1 MTTGRFGFTL
11 PDGDDYY
18 DINEYNANMK
28 KLELNAVNG
37 IGALTMRA
45 LTAEEYEALEEKNTE
60 TFYIVIGK
68 SSFTLYLGEVPL
80 QSGGGNVPV
89 NASIAV
95 SAVTGTIGNATVE
108 EVTE

>member
-1 MTTGRFGFTL
+1 MATGRFGFTL

-18 DINEYNANMK
+18 DINEFNANMK
-28 KLELNAVNG
+28 ILEQNAVNG
-37 IGALTMRA
+37 VGVLTLRA
-45 LTAEEYEALEEKNTE
+45 LSAEEYEALEEKDPE
-60 TFYIVIGK
+60 TFYIVTGK
-68 SSFTLYLGEVPL
+68 SSFTLYLGDVPL

-89 NASIAV
+89 NASVAV